1 MGIMTWLEDFTKATD
16 LNQALRNK
24 QALDATTCCIMM
36 ADAERNIIYANQ
48 SVKTLLKENEKKLQ
62 AVLPSFSADN
72 LEGQNIDQ
80 FHRNPSHQRNIL
92 AELKSTMTST
102 ISIGDLNFKLTLTPF
117 FDQENKNIGT
127 MLEWV
132 DQSELLIKSTMLNV
146 LNDAQAVI
154 EFNADGIIQNAND
167 NFLNALGYSLN
178 EIVGNHHKM
187 FCDNQYIRSEEYA
200 QFWRD
205 LKEGKPQSGE
215 FCRFNK
221 MGKEIWIQATYN
233 PVYDG
238 DGKVIRV
245 VKFATDITASKL
257 RNAYFEGQ
265 IEAINKAQ
273 AVIEFDL
280 DGKILSANENFTNTV
295 GYSLDEIVG
304 KHHSM
309 FVDDEYKR
317 SVEYSQ
323 FWEQLR
329 QGVQFTDEFKRVGKG
344 GKEVWIQASYNPIL
358 DQNGRPHR
366 VVKYAIDITGR
377 KQAISDT
384 RLL

>member
-16 LNQALRNK
+16 VNQALRNK

-36 ADAERNIIYANQ
+36 ADADRNIIYANQ
-48 SVKTLLKENEKKLQ
+48 SVKSLLKENEKKLQ

-117 FDQENKNIGT
+117 FDQENNNIGT
-127 MLEWV
+127 MVEWV

-146 LNDAQAVI
+146 LNNAQAVI
-154 EFNADGIIQNAND
+154 EFNADGVIQNAND

-187 FCDNQYIRSEEYA
+187 FCDAQYIRSEEYA

-205 LKEGKPQSGE
+205 LKEGKPQNGE
-215 FCRFNK
+215 FCRFDK
-221 MGKEIWIQATYN
+221 MGTEIWIQATYN
-233 PVYDG
+233 PVFDG
-238 DGKVIRV
+238 EGKVIRV

-265 IEAINKAQ
+265 IDAINKAQ

-280 DGKILSANENFTNTV
+280 EGKILNANENFTNTV
-295 GYSLDEIVG
+295 GYSLDEIKG

-309 FVDDEYKR
+309 FVEDEYKR

-323 FWEQLR
+323 FWEQ
-329 QGVQFTDEFKRVGKG
+329 
-344 GKEVWIQASYNPIL
+344 
-358 DQNGRPHR
+358 
-366 VVKYAIDITGR
+366 
-377 KQAISDT
+377 
-384 RLL
+384 